1 MGEYWKPV
9 NVTRHEFIHPHA
21 VGCGLKLGEWNHP
34 SSRVMQ
40 IMESRWAPTDDV
52 RAISDYGGYTQLS
65 GTQSEERVVWDDLW
79 NDHYRDGLVNKADAE
94 EAAAE
99 HKDDL
104 PRFVMI
110 TDARFKG
117 LGE

>member
-1 MGEYWKPV
+1 MGEYWKAV

-21 VGCGLKLGEWNHP
+21 VGCGLKLPEWNRP
-34 SSRVMQ
+34 GSRVRQ
-40 IMESRWAPTDDV
+40 IMEERWAPTDDV
-52 RAISDYGGYTQLS
+52 RAISDYENYIQLT
-65 GTQSEERVVWDDLW
+65 GTPSDERVVWDDLW
-79 NDHYRDGLVNKADAE
+79 NDHYGYRPMDKADAD

-99 HKDDL
+99 HGDDL

-117 LGE
+117 LRE